1 MNDVP
6 KGTVV
11 KGTVSNGIA
20 LKGLPPLEWS
30 HGVGSAEV
38 LLDGDALLLSA
49 AAGTDWTNDPL
60 GGPSQHASTA
70 LGFPAPDAFTLSA
83 RATVRTSR
91 TTFDAAVLT
100 LWGDREH
107 WAKVCFEYS
116 PQGEAMVVS
125 VVTNGFSDDCNSE
138 VVTDASVFLRVT
150 RTGPAWAFHSSVDG
164 HVWRFVRVFRL
175 DWTGPI
181 SVGFMAQA
189 PMGETCEAVFDTIV
203 YSPRAV
209 ADLRDGS

>member
-1 MNDVP
+1 MNDVAN
-6 KGTVV
+6 GTVAN
-11 KGTVSNGIA
+11 GTLLN
-20 LKGLPPLEWS
+20 GLPPLEWT

-38 LLDGDALLLSA
+38 LLDGDALLLTA

-60 GGPSQHASTA
+60 GGPAQHASTA
-70 LGFPAPDAFTLSA
+70 LGFPAPESFTLSA

-100 LWGDREH
+100 LWGDSEH

-138 VVTDASVFLRVT
+138 VVTDASVYLRVT
-150 RTGPAWAFHSSVDG
+150 RTGSAWAFHSSVDG
-164 HVWRFVRVFRL
+164 RVWRFVRVFRL
-175 DWTGPI
+175 DWTGPV
-181 SVGFMAQA
+181 SAGFMAQA
-189 PMGETCEAVFDTIV
+189 PMGDTCEALFDSIVF
-203 YSPRAV
+203 SPHAV

>member
-1 MNDVP
+1 MKN
-6 KGTVV
+6 VV
-11 KGTVSNGIA
+11 KSAAVN
-20 LKGLPPLEWS
+20 GLPPLEWT

-38 LLDGDALLLSA
+38 LLAGDSLVLTA

-70 LGFPAPDAFTLSA
+70 LGFPAPEAFTLSA

-100 LWGDREH
+100 LWGDNEH

-125 VVTNGFSDDCNSE
+125 VVTNEFSDDCNSE
-138 VVTDASVFLRVT
+138 VVTDASVYLRVT

-189 PMGETCEAVFDTIV
+189 PMGETCEALFDTIV
-203 YSPRAV
+203 YMPRAV